1 MSEQFDNQIRAALRA
16 EAEDVTADD
25 ALLARIRA
33 RSIAEAPALRRR
45 APWLLS
51 AAAVAA
57 VIVGAAT
64 LVLREDDRH
73 QTVGVADGPALTDVD
88 PDLLPAGSL
97 CNGTSHVALVVYTE
111 LGNATW
117 RVRG

>member
-33 RSIAEAPALRRR
+33 RSIAEGPARRRR
-45 APWLLS
+45 APSLLS

-57 VIVGAAT
+57 AIVGAAT
-64 LVLREDDRH
+64 LVLRDDAPH
-73 QTVGVADGPALTDVD
+73 QTVDVADRAAPTAVD
-88 PDLLPAGSL
+88 PDLLPARSPFPSPPAFALLWGSSEER
-97 CNGTSHVALVVYTE
+97 TV
-111 LGNATW
+111 
-117 RVRG
+117 